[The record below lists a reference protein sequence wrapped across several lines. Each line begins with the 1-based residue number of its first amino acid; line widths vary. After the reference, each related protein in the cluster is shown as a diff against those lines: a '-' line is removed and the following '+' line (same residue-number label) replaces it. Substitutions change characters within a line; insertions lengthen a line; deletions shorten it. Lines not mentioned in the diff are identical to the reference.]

1 LVTPDGTTYQTPKA
15 ISWTSSARADA
26 PAHDAYFIVEV
37 DGGENIRAFMLPIL
51 KLRSAEIT
59 LFTDFVEEGK
69 RKAAGK

>member
-1 LVTPDGTTYQTPKA
+1 
-15 ISWTSSARADA
+15 
-26 PAHDAYFIVEV
+26 
-37 DGGENIRAFMLPIL
+37 MLPIL